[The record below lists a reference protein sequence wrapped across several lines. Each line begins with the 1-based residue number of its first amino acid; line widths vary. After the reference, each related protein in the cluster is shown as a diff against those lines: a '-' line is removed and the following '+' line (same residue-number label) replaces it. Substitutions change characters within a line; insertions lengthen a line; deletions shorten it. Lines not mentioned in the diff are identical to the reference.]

1 MRSEK
6 KLVIPGFAKSSWI
19 AVVLVTVALVGFAA
33 VLFLGAFKKGADVG
47 AHFFS
52 GALILGIWFI
62 VTVGFIKNYGYLH
75 IRYSCTVEGITNSV
89 RNDDRALPVTT
100 GVFCTCIPVKF
111 YLRYGYVMQKLYLF
125 SENPF
130 DWDLTE
136 YAGGNFIK
144 KVWKDQMFLM
154 PVCADTTDWI
164 QSTYGC
170 ENLAEYP
177 KVAYL
182 PPKG

>member
-62 VTVGFIKNYGYLH
+62 VTVGFIKNYGHLH
-75 IRYSCTVEGITNSV
+75 I
-89 RNDDRALPVTT
+89 
-100 GVFCTCIPVKF
+100 
-111 YLRYGYVMQKLYLF
+111 
-125 SENPF
+125 
-130 DWDLTE
+130 
-136 YAGGNFIK
+136 
-144 KVWKDQMFLM
+144 
-154 PVCADTTDWI
+154 
-164 QSTYGC
+164 
-170 ENLAEYP
+170 
-177 KVAYL
+177 
-182 PPKG
+182 